1 MPVLSQV
8 RAEGGREPTH
18 AKFGISERAL
28 DEVSVLITVEGELDL
43 ATAPRLKWPLVDAI
57 DGGARVL
64 IVDLSGVTFMDSTA
78 LGVLIGIRRTL
89 KLGSRMAIVC
99 TDAGVLKIFEIS
111 GLDAVFQIFP
121 TFDEALSYAS
131 EGVEPRD

>member
-1 MPVLSQV
+1 MLSPV
-8 RAEGGREPTH
+8 RARGQREPTH
-18 AKFGISERAL
+18 ARFGINERKL
-28 DEVSVLITVEGELDL
+28 DDLGVVIAVPGELDL

-57 DGGARVL
+57 DAGARVL

-89 KLGSRMAIVC
+89 KLGSRLAIVC
-99 TDAGVLKIFEIS
+99 TDPEVLKIFEIS

-121 TFDEALSYAS
+121 IFDEAYSYACQ
-131 EGVEPRD
+131 GIARRG